1 MGLFGLQDLI
11 QTKLMG
17 YKHRKSWGRDSWALW
32 QVLAIAMLAWVA
44 GQAAQAQVPV
54 AVDAIDDRAA
64 LMLDA
69 TQYAAASGQSPDT
82 AFRALTVQQASVALT
97 DALQVEFAD
106 RLAGLS
112 VGHAPFHVDL
122 LLTGDAPVADRTVT
136 VAGQPV
142 LVRFRTGAFATH
154 AQLVVALALHQT
166 EIRASLSRPPGIGID
181 PRIGALVVMVS
192 RGDLDVEA
200 ADAMRDRI
208 TRLAGVPVR
217 IATLE
222 APDRDLADLQGGTR
236 MVGVDPADG
245 RRYACTSGFV
255 VRRDVES
262 GVVTAAHCPDDL
274 SWIDRDG
281 QAQSLRFAGQ
291 WGWGY
296 QDVQVHVS
304 PTPLAPLF
312 WSDTAKTVTRRV
324 IGLRPLSGTRAGDIV
339 CHRGERTG
347 YSCAEVWMPDFAPA
361 GDLCGGGCTP
371 TWVAVRGPTC
381 RSGDSGGP
389 VFLGGIAYGIVKGG
403 SYRGDGSCAFYYY
416 MSLDYLPDRWTL
428 ATG

>member
-1 MGLFGLQDLI
+1 MALFGLEDVI
-11 QTKLMG
+11 HIKMMG
-17 YKHRKSWGRDSWALW
+17 YRLRKSWGRDSWAFWVGLCGLILSS
-32 QVLAIAMLAWVA
+32 VLGAV
-44 GQAAQAQVPV
+44 AQAQVVP
-54 AVDAIDDRAA
+54 ADALDDPAA
-64 LMLDA
+64 LALDA
-69 TQYAAASGQSPDT
+69 AQYAATSGQSPAT
-82 AFRALTVQQASVALT
+82 ALRALQVQQASVALT
-97 DALQVEFAD
+97 DALEVEFAD
-106 RLAGLS
+106 RMAGLS
-112 VGHAPFHVDL
+112 VGHAPFHVDV
-122 LLTGDAPVADRTVT
+122 LLTGDAPVADRTEM
-136 VAGQPV
+136 VAGTPV
-142 LVRFRTGAFATH
+142 LVRFRTGAYASH
-154 AQLVVALALHQT
+154 AQLVIALALHQT
-166 EIRASLSRPPGIGID
+166 EIRASLAQPPGIGID

-192 RGDLDVEA
+192 RADLA
-200 ADAMRDRI
+200 AEPAEAMRDRI
-208 TRLAGVPVR
+208 ARLAGVPVR

-222 APDRDLADLQGGTR
+222 APDVDLADLQGGAR
-236 MVGVDPADG
+236 MVGVDPANG

-255 VRRDVES
+255 VRRGEES
-262 GVVTAAHCPDDL
+262 AVVTAAHCPDDL
-274 SWIDRDG
+274 SWIDAG
-281 QAQSLRFAGQ
+281 GTAHPLRFQGQ

-312 WSDTAKTVTRRV
+312 WSDTAKTITRRV
-324 IGLRPLSGTRAGDIV
+324 TGARSRASTRAGDIV

-389 VFLGGIAYGIVKGG
+389 VFLGGTAYGIVKGG

-416 MSLDYLPDRWTL
+416 MSVDFLPDGWTL

>member
-1 MGLFGLQDLI
+1 M
-11 QTKLMG
+11 
-17 YKHRKSWGRDSWALW
+17 
-32 QVLAIAMLAWVA
+32 
-44 GQAAQAQVPV
+44 
-54 AVDAIDDRAA
+54 
-64 LMLDA
+64 
-69 TQYAAASGQSPDT
+69 
-82 AFRALTVQQASVALT
+82 
-97 DALQVEFAD
+97 
-106 RLAGLS
+106 
-112 VGHAPFHVDL
+112 
-122 LLTGDAPVADRTVT
+122 ADRTVM

-154 AQLVVALALHQT
+154 AQLIVALALHQT
-166 EIRASLSRPPGIGID
+166 EIRASLLRPPGMGID

-192 RGDLDVEA
+192 RADLEVEP

-208 TRLAGVPVR
+208 AQLAGVPVR

-222 APDRDLADLQGGTR
+222 APDRDLADLRGGTR

-255 VRRDVES
+255 VRRGVES

-281 QAQSLRFAGQ
+281 QPQPLRFAGQ

-312 WSDTAKTVTRRV
+312 WSDTAKTISRRV
-324 IGLRPLSGTRAGDIV
+324 VGLRPRSGTRAGDIV

-361 GDLCGGGCTP
+361 GDLCGGDVP
-371 TWVAVRGPTC
+371 
-381 RSGDSGGP
+381 
-389 VFLGGIAYGIVKGG
+389 
-403 SYRGDGSCAFYYY
+403 
-416 MSLDYLPDRWTL
+416 
-428 ATG
+428 